1 VNIDSIMSKRVVA
14 VVFDDTLATV
24 KGIFDQAKFHHLLV
38 VEDGKLHGVL
48 SDRDLLRAMSPFIG
62 STVETARDVN
72 TLNKRVHQI
81 MTRKPVTLRPEA
93 EITDAIE
100 IFLTREVSCIPIVD
114 EQFRPVGIVSWRDI
128 LRSLFSAE
136 ATPPACAD

>member
-1 VNIDSIMSKRVVA
+1 MSRKLVT

-24 KGIFDQAKFHHLLV
+24 KHIFDEAKFHHLLV
-38 VEDGKLHGVL
+38 VEDGKLHGVV

-62 STVETARDVN
+62 STVESARDVN

-93 EITDAIE
+93 KIADAVE
-100 IFLTREVSCIPIVD
+100 MFLAHRISCIPIVD

-128 LRSLFSAE
+128 LRSMAADARQPESA
-136 ATPPACAD
+136 A